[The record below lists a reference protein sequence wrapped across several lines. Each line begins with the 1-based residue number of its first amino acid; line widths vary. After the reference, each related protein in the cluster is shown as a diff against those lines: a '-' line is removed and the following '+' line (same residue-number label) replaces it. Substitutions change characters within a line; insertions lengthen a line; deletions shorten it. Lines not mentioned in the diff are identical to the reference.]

1 MIYTTSIIAMG
12 VLGFMALGF
21 VFALWCKRNDL
32 ADVWWGLGFVG
43 IGVSSLFLTSHIH
56 WTQIVIT
63 ALVTV
68 WGLRLAFYIGRR
80 FLSHTT
86 EDARYATWREEWS
99 KKGAWYTGI
108 RSLFQVFILQGM
120 LMFGVML
127 PVMIF
132 NFSKIQILTPF
143 FIIGILVWSIGFFF
157 EVVGDWQL
165 KNFLQSR
172 SGGIMNKGLWRY
184 TRHPNYFG
192 EVTMW
197 WGLWIAVL
205 GATLAWV
212 GFFGPLLITMLIL
225 YVSGIPMTEARYK
238 GNKAYKEYQSTTSA
252 LIPLKPFQ

>member
-1 MIYTTSIIAMG
+1 
-12 VLGFMALGF
+12 
-21 VFALWCKRNDL
+21 
-32 ADVWWGLGFVG
+32 
-43 IGVSSLFLTSHIH
+43 
-56 WTQIVIT
+56 
-63 ALVTV
+63 
-68 WGLRLAFYIGRR
+68 LAFYIGRR

-192 EVTMW
+192 EAVLW
-197 WGLWIAVL
+197 WGIWLIAFGEYFWISIV
-205 GATLAWV
+205 
-212 GFFGPLLITMLIL
+212 GPLTIFFLLRF
-225 YVSGIPMTEARYK
+225 VSGVPMAEEGYRKDEEFQEYK
-238 GNKAYKEYQSTTSA
+238 KKTPAMFPNF
-252 LIPLKPFQ
+252 LIK